1 MGPLFLFIFA
11 AVASFIGSLQAGLVN
26 TAVLAHTVQRG
37 PAAGRRMAIGGS
49 IPEVLYAS
57 VAYLFANALLEKL
70 GIGQDRI
77 GMAVGIVLV
86 GMGLYFTFIFKPKF
100 DPERMEVKATGVRR
114 GLVLGLAN
122 PQLVLFWCG
131 IVLALHAY
139 GIKGQGVFGMIAFG
153 LGAFTG
159 AILLLF
165 QLVKLG
171 QRAVERLRP
180 ARLRLW
186 FRAVGALLLVSGG
199 LALWKSTV

>member
-1 MGPLFLFIFA
+1 MEPVLLFLIA
-11 AVASFIGSLQAGLVN
+11 TVASFIGSLQAGLVN

-37 PAAGRRMAIGGS
+37 PEAGRRMAIGGS
-49 IPEVLYAS
+49 IPEVLYAG
-57 VAYLFANALLEKL
+57 VAYLFANAVLEKL
-70 GIGQDRI
+70 GIGQERI

-86 GMGLYFTFIFKPKF
+86 GMGIYFTFLFKPEF

-131 IVLALHAY
+131 VVLALHAY
-139 GIKGQGVFGMIAFG
+139 GIKGQGIIGMVAFG

-159 AILLLF
+159 AIILLF

-180 ARLRLW
+180 ERLRLL
-186 FRAVGALLLVSGG
+186 FRLVGVLLLISGAVAI
-199 LALWKSTV
+199 LR

>member
-1 MGPLFLFIFA
+1 MEPVLLFLIST
-11 AVASFIGSLQAGLVN
+11 VASFIGSLQAGLVN

-49 IPEVLYAS
+49 IPEVLYAG
-57 VAYLFANALLEKL
+57 VAYLFANALLDKL
-70 GIGQDRI
+70 GIGQERI

-131 IVLALHAY
+131 VVLALHAY

-180 ARLRLW
+180 ARLRLL

-199 LALWKSTV
+199 LALWKATV

>member
-1 MGPLFLFIFA
+1 MEPVLLFLIST
-11 AVASFIGSLQAGLVN
+11 VASFIGSLQAGLVN

-49 IPEVLYAS
+49 IPEVLYAG

-86 GMGLYFTFIFKPKF
+86 GMGVYFTFVFKPKF

-131 IVLALHAY
+131 VVLALHAY

-180 ARLRLW
+180 ARLRLL

-199 LALWKSTV
+199 LALWKATV

>member
-49 IPEVLYAS
+49 IPEILYAG
-57 VAYLFANALLEKL
+57 VAYLFANALLDNL
-70 GIGQDRI
+70 GIGQERI

-180 ARLRLW
+180 ARLRLL